1 MQKKIHLFYK
11 DFKIYFIAI
20 ATLFGFM
27 AFQEFIN
34 FEKIKLCNFFEA
46 YILNA
51 RENNY
56 LLYTFGCSILF

>member
-34 FEKIKLCNFFEA
+34 FEKITT
-46 YILNA
+46 II
-51 RENNY
+51 
-56 LLYTFGCSILF
+56 SILYVLVLTFINRKFLEND

>member
-1 MQKKIHLFYK
+1 MQKKIHFFYK

-34 FEKIKLCNFFEA
+34 FEKITT
-46 YILNA
+46 II
-51 RENNY
+51 
-56 LLYTFGCSILF
+56 SILYVLVLTFINRKFLEND

>member
-20 ATLFGFM
+20 TTLFGFM

-34 FEKIKLCNFFEA
+34 FEKITTIISIIYVLVLTFINRKFL
-46 YILNA
+46 
-51 RENNY
+51 END
-56 LLYTFGCSILF
+56 

>member
-11 DFKIYFIAI
+11 DFKIYFAAI

-34 FEKIKLCNFFEA
+34 FEKITT
-46 YILNA
+46 II
-51 RENNY
+51 
-56 LLYTFGCSILF
+56 SILYVLVLTFINRKFLEND

>member
-34 FEKIKLCNFFEA
+34 FEKIKT
-46 YILNA
+46 II
-51 RENNY
+51 
-56 LLYTFGCSILF
+56 SILYVLVLTFINRKFLEND